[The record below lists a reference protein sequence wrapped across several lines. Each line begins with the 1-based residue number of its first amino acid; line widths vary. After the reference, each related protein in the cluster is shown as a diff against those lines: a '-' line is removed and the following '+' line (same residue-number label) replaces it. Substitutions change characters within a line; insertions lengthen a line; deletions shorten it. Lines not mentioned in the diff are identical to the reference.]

1 MKSIATAFKYFGR
14 ALDVVR
20 RTLHLILLL
29 VIFALIVAA
38 LAPRVPT
45 VPSRA
50 ALVIKPEGDLVE
62 QLSGSPFERAVAE
75 AYGQG
80 RAETLVRDLV
90 DAIAAAKTDKRIGAL
105 VLDLSWMGGGGLP
118 KLQEVAGAIRDFKR
132 SGKPVIALGEY
143 YDQSQYYLA
152 SHADE
157 IYLDPQG
164 LVLIE
169 GYGYYRMFF
178 KNALE
183 KLAVDV
189 NIFKVGTYKS
199 YTDQFTSTEMT
210 AAEREAS
217 MAWLSVLWREYQDG
231 VVNARGLPPDT
242 VDRYVNELLPA
253 LREKKGDMAAVALDA
268 GLVTE
273 LRSRHDV
280 EERIKKLVG
289 EDDSGETFSG
299 IDQWEYLHAVKA
311 QKSLSRKGKKKVG
324 VIVASGE
331 ILDGEQPP
339 GTIGDD
345 SLVDLIRQ
353 AREDDDIAAVV
364 LRVDSPGGSMMASEV
379 IRRELNALK
388 AAGKPL
394 IASMSS
400 TAASGGYYIA
410 MDADE
415 IWASPATLT
424 GSIGVFAV
432 FPTIERTLQKIGI
445 TVDGIGTTPLAG
457 ALRIDRTLTDHER
470 ELLQLS
476 VEHAYRTFTSH
487 VANARRQTPETV
499 DSIAQGR
506 VWSGRDAQ
514 RIGLVDRLGTY
525 EQAIAAAAKRAKLG
539 TEFDVEVIE
548 PPFGW
553 REVFAREAQAL
564 ATRIARALLPRDR
577 VMTQLHAAI
586 SPLDAELKRL
596 AKFTDWRKPAY
607 YCLCTVN

>member
-1 MKSIATAFKYFGR
+1 MKFTRAVFRFIGR
-14 ALDVVR
+14 ALEALR

-29 VIFALIVAA
+29 VIFGLIAVALS
-38 LAPRVPT
+38 PRIPVVPD
-45 VPSRA
+45 RA

-62 QLSGSPFERAVAE
+62 QLSGSPFERAVSE

-80 RAETLVRDLV
+80 TPETLVRDLV
-90 DAIAAAKTDKRIGAL
+90 DAITTAKTDKRIRAL
-105 VLDLSWMGGGGLP
+105 VLDLGWMTGGGIP
-118 KLQEVAGAIRDFKR
+118 KLEEVAAAVRDFRR

-152 SHADE
+152 SNANE

-178 KNALE
+178 KNALD

-189 NIFKVGTYKS
+189 NIFRAGTYKS
-199 YTDQFTSTEMT
+199 YTDQFSRTEM
-210 AAEREAS
+210 AESEREES
-217 MAWLSVLWREYQDG
+217 MAWLSVLWREYQAA
-231 VVNARGLPPDT
+231 VTRARGLKSDA
-242 VDRYVNELLPA
+242 VANYVGQLVPS
-253 LREKKGDMAAVALDA
+253 LRDKKGDMAAVALDS

-273 LRSRHDV
+273 LRSRRDA
-280 EERIKKLVG
+280 EEHIKTLVG
-289 EDDSGETFSG
+289 EDDSGQSFSG
-299 IDQWEYLHAVKA
+299 IDHWDYLHTVHA
-311 QKSLSRKGKKKVG
+311 QQALSNDGTVG

-339 GTIGDD
+339 GTIGDE
-345 SLVDLIRQ
+345 SMVDLIRQ
-353 AREDDDIAAVV
+353 AREDDDIKAVV
-364 LRVDSPGGSMMASEV
+364 LRIDSPGGSMMASEV
-379 IRRELNALK
+379 IRRELDALK

-415 IWASPATLT
+415 IWANPATLT

-432 FPTIERTLQKIGI
+432 FPTLERTLDKIGV
-445 TVDGIGTTPLAG
+445 TVDGIGTTPFAG
-457 ALRIDRTLTDHER
+457 ALRLDRTLTDDER

-476 VEHAYRTFTSH
+476 VEHAYRTFTGH
-487 VANARRQTPETV
+487 VARARRQSVETV
-499 DSIAQGR
+499 DGIAQGR
-506 VWSGRDAQ
+506 VWSGRDAL
-514 RIGLVDRLGTY
+514 RVGLVDKLGSF
-525 EQAIAAAAKRAKLG
+525 EQALAAAAKRARLG
-539 TEFDVEVIE
+539 TDYEVEYIE

-553 REVFAREAQAL
+553 REAFAREAQAL
-564 ATRIARALLPRDR
+564 GARVAKAALPEAR
-577 VMTQLHAAI
+577 VARKLQAAL
-586 SPLDAELKRL
+586 SPFESELKRL
-596 AKFTDWRKPAY
+596 AQFSDWRSPYY

>member
-1 MKSIATAFKYFGR
+1 MKAIAAVFRFLGR
-14 ALDVVR
+14 ALDVLR
-20 RTLHLILLL
+20 RALHLILLL
-29 VIFALIVAA
+29 VIFGLIIVAV
-38 LAPRVPT
+38 APRVPT

-62 QLSGSPFERAVAE
+62 QLSGSPVERAVAE

-80 RAETLVRDLV
+80 TAETLVRDLV
-90 DAIAAAKTDKRIGAL
+90 DAITAAKTDARIRAL
-105 VLDLSWMGGGGLP
+105 VLDLSWMTGGGIP
-118 KLQEVAGAIRDFKR
+118 KLEEVATAIRDFKR
-132 SGKPVIALGEY
+132 SGKPVIALGES

-152 SHADE
+152 SQANE

-178 KNALE
+178 KNALD

-199 YTDQFTSTEMT
+199 YTDQFTRSEMGES
-210 AAEREAS
+210 EREAS
-217 MAWLSVLWREYQDG
+217 MAWLNVLWREYQEA
-231 VVNARGLPPDT
+231 VTRARGLKGDAVT
-242 VDRYVNELLPA
+242 NYVQQLVPSM
-253 LREKKGDMAAVALDA
+253 REKKGDMAAVALDN
-268 GLVTE
+268 GLVTQ

-280 EERIKKLVG
+280 EEHLKKLVG
-289 EDDSGETFSG
+289 EDDAGESFSG
-299 IDQWEYLHAVKA
+299 IDQWDYLHSVHAKEA
-311 QKSLSRKGKKKVG
+311 MAAGGGKVG
-324 VIVASGE
+324 VIVAAGE

-353 AREDDDIAAVV
+353 AREDDDIKAVV
-364 LRVDSPGGSMMASEV
+364 LRIDSPGGSMMASEV
-379 IRRELNALK
+379 IRRELDALK

-415 IWASPATLT
+415 IWANPATLT

-432 FPTIERTLQKIGI
+432 FPTIERTLDKVGV
-445 TVDGIGTTPLAG
+445 TVDGLGTTPFAG
-457 ALRIDRTLTDHER
+457 ALRIDRTITDDER
-470 ELLQLS
+470 ELLQLG
-476 VEHAYRTFTSH
+476 VEHAYRTFTGH
-487 VANARRQTPETV
+487 VANARRQTPETI

-506 VWSGRDAQ
+506 VWSGRDAL
-514 RIGLVDRLGTY
+514 RIGLVDKLGSY
-525 EQAIAAAAKRAKLG
+525 PQALAAAAKRARLG
-539 TEFDVEVIE
+539 TDFDVEVIE

-553 REVFAREAQAL
+553 REAFAREAQAL
-564 ATRIARALLPRDR
+564 GTRIAKAALPQDR
-577 VMTQLHAAI
+577 VMRKLHAAM
-586 SPLDAELKRL
+586 SPLESEFKRL
-596 AKFTDWRKPAY
+596 ANFTDWKDPAY
-607 YCLCTVN
+607 YCMCTVK